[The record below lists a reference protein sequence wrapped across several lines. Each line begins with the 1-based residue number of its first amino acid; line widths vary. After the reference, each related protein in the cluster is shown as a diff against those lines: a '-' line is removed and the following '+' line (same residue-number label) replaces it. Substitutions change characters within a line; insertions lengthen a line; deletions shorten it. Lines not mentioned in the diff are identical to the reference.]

1 MDRRERPSRAPR
13 RPSFFERFPK
23 PPSAMRAFARAL
35 LLAAGAV
42 CAALFVAPAF
52 APAAPVVAGQEAEE
66 TTEQLVARLR
76 SEKEKAERTLF
87 AKLVKTRSRDAAVA
101 LVEVYD
107 EMASPAGKLRVIQA
121 LPSFAGVDGAVL
133 PVLDKLTHVATNDKR
148 RLLRLEAVDALAK
161 CRDGGRSR
169 LVAIVDAPA
178 DDEIRIEAMRLH
190 VASST
195 AADVAWYR
203 RLWKP
208 DADEKDQKRSKKKD
222 EEEKEPRRLV
232 DVARLAF
239 EGLVPHLKVE
249 ELVEALSTEGAPNLR
264 RALAELRS
272 RQSKEAQEMAER
284 IFGTLEADPLVRL
297 EAGRLLFELLGAEFI
312 DEAERAGTNRQNAPV
327 LREGLAELVARHAD
341 EKTLGKFAK
350 DVSKGK
356 AEEKIFYAL
365 ACAKFTDE
373 RFAKALRKLLDD
385 KELEVRLAAIGLV
398 ARRGD
403 NEALEVLDAL
413 LLEGEEERELVA
425 CLEAL
430 SLLRDGESAWGEKVR
445 AFVDSDKPA
454 LRHAALLEL
463 TRRLDSGALEV
474 FGRALDHSDWSTRLA
489 AIDALRKLRHVD
501 GVSLLIARLS
511 KEDGRIANAIA
522 EALFELTGQLFQQ
535 RANAWE
541 AWWRDNRANFEV
553 FSASEFEQ
561 LAREIEAQRLEL
573 TTGVNEFF
581 GIEITSRRIAF
592 VLDVSGSMEERVQGQ
607 YRNEQ
612 GEMRLAV
619 AKKELANFL
628 DRLEPGAWFN
638 IVPFSDRVV
647 PWRKTMTRHEGEAL
661 AEAKEFVADL
671 IATGGTN
678 IYGGLQAAFAD
689 PETDTI
695 VLLSDGEPSVGDV
708 IEINELRRYVQR
720 WNEHRGIVIHTVQ
733 IGATFEL
740 LQWLALDSGGQ
751 TALIP

>member
-1 MDRRERPSRAPR
+1 MQ
-13 RPSFFERFPK
+13 
-23 PPSAMRAFARAL
+23 AFARAL
-35 LLAAGAV
+35 LLTAGAAFV
-42 CAALFVAPAF
+42 ALFVAPAF
-52 APAAPVVAGQEAEE
+52 APASPASGAAPGSPLAVVAAAQEEKQASE
-66 TTEQLVARLR
+66 TTEQLIARLR
-76 SEKEKAERTLF
+76 SEKEKAERSLF
-87 AKLVKTRSRDAAVA
+87 SELARSRSRDAAVA
-101 LVEVYD
+101 LIEVYD
-107 EMASPAGKLRVIQA
+107 EMASPAGKLRVVQA
-121 LPSFAGVDGAVL
+121 LPSLVDVDGATV

-148 RLLRLEAVDALAK
+148 RLLRLAAVEALAQ
-161 CRDGGRSR
+161 CREGGRGR
-169 LVAIVDAPA
+169 LAAIVDAPA

-190 VASST
+190 VASAT

-208 DADEKDQKRSKKKD
+208 EEALKDQKKSKKKD
-222 EEEKEPRRLV
+222 EEIKEPRRLV
-232 DVARLAF
+232 DVRRLAF
-239 EGLVPHLKVE
+239 EGLVPHLALE
-249 ELVEALSTEGAPNLR
+249 ELIEALTTEGGPNLR
-264 RALAELRS
+264 RVLAELRS
-272 RQSKEAQEMAER
+272 RQSKEAQEMSAR

-297 EAGRLLFELLGAEFI
+297 EAGKLLFELLGAEFI
-312 DEAERAGTNRQNAPV
+312 EEAERAGTNRLNAPV
-327 LREGLAELVARHAD
+327 LREALAELVSRHAD
-341 EKTLGKFAK
+341 EKTLGTFAK
-350 DVSKGK
+350 HVGKGK

-373 RFAKALRKLLDD
+373 KFAKALRKLLDD

-403 NEALEVLDAL
+403 REALEALDEIL
-413 LLEGEEERELVA
+413 LDSEEERELVA

-430 SLLRDGESAWGEKVR
+430 SLLRDGEVAWGEKVR
-445 AFVDSDKPA
+445 AFVDSDTSA

-463 TRRLDSGALEV
+463 TRRLDTGALEV

-489 AIDALRKLRHVD
+489 AIDALRTLRHVG
-501 GVSLLIARLS
+501 GVPLLIARLP
-511 KEDGRIANAIA
+511 KEEGRVANAIA
-522 EALFELTGQLFQQ
+522 EALFELTGQLFQM

-541 AWWRDNRANFEV
+541 AWWRDNSAKFEV
-553 FSASEFEQ
+553 ISTNEFKQ
-561 LAREIEAQRLEL
+561 LARELEAQRLEL

-581 GIEITSRRIAF
+581 GIEITSHRIAF
-592 VLDVSGSMEERVQGQ
+592 VLDVSGSMEERVKGQ
-607 YRNEQ
+607 YTNEL
-612 GEMRLAV
+612 GEMRIAV
-619 AKKELANFL
+619 AKKELTNFL
-628 DRLEPGAWFN
+628 DRLDPGAWFN

-647 PWRKTMTRHEGEAL
+647 PWRASMARHEGEAL

-678 IYGGLQAAFAD
+678 IYGGLEAAFAD

-708 IEINELRRYVQR
+708 IEINEIRRHVKR

-751 TALIP
+751 SALIP